1 MGLVLNHNLIFT
13 NFCGPRWLWSP
24 FGTNFCD
31 FLHKRM
37 VINNEAN
44 PIFLTFLLVTSQH
57 KMWSSFSDVFFF
69 KLSFFFL
76 FLQQTGASIGSNF
89 FQTLLWISSG
99 WWKIYL
105 FITIKDWWNTLS
117 TVMWH
122 HRWHMLCFAFQYRLC
137 VDCLDY
143 FDWFRLFQM
152 YAWPLLQT
160 LLSEVLTKDEWLRAW
175 DNIFSNHPSFLLFVV
190 VAYVIVSRKA
200 LLQCTRKEDFEVW
213 NGLKILKRKCFRH
226 DFLASMMAWN

>member
-1 MGLVLNHNLIFT
+1 MGLILNYNLIFT
-13 NFCGPRWLWSP
+13 NFCGPRWLWSL

-44 PIFLTFLLVTSQH
+44 PIFSTFLLVTLQH
-57 KMWSSFSDVFFF
+57 KMWSSFSDIFFL

-89 FQTLLWISSG
+89 FQTLLWISLG

-117 TVMWH
+117 TVMSH
-122 HRWHMLCFAFQYRLC
+122 HRWHMLCFAFQYRL
-137 VDCLDY
+137 L
-143 FDWFRLFQM
+143 
-152 YAWPLLQT
+152 T
-160 LLSEVLTKDEWLRAW
+160 TVLTILIDFVSSRCTPGHCYRRSYLKFWPRTSGWELGITFFPTIRRS
-175 DNIFSNHPSFLLFVV
+175 FSL
-190 VAYVIVSRKA
+190 
-200 LLQCTRKEDFEVW
+200 
-213 NGLKILKRKCFRH
+213 
-226 DFLASMMAWN
+226 